1 DIYLPAARPERKP
14 IPLTAAGDRIGRPTI
29 PFDPEKVVAI
39 VLTETPDSPSS
50 VLPPDDET
58 RAIARHVIHFLEC
71 EVEAGRLPHTLAPL
85 QAGI

>member
-1 DIYLPAARPERKP
+1 
-14 IPLTAAGDRIGRPTI
+14 I

-85 QAGI
+85 QAGIGTIANAVLHGLVESPFRNLVMYSEVL